1 MQKGCKGIRKKG
13 IREYSY
19 PRCTF
24 HTNSQKDT
32 EHKKT
37 RGKPFIYE
45 CKEPN
50 CGKKYNYSGSLANHR
65 KRKHHLNINAE
76 TVTNPSPESTS

>member
-1 MQKGCKGIRKKG
+1 KGIH
-13 IREYSY
+13 ECSY
-19 PRCTF
+19 PRCR
-24 HTNSQKDT
+24 TNNLKECI

-37 RGKPFIYE
+37 CGKPLIYE

-76 TVTNPSPESTS
+76 TVTNPSPE